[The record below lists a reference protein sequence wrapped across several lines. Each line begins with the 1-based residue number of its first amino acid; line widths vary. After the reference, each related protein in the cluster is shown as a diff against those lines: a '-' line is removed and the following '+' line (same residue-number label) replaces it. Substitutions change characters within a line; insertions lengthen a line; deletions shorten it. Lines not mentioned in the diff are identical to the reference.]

1 MKNLIDSDITPEDL
15 YLDRDGNS
23 ALYISG
29 LDNSRYLI
37 GLAIL
42 IMGIIA
48 VLWVRVFQL
57 QFLSSANQDK
67 TQERIVSQSYI
78 KPLRGNIY
86 DRNGVILAYN
96 QVVFSLI
103 LNREALPTD
112 TVMRDQIIAD
122 MRAFFSID
130 ENVLQRALE
139 NSENEIMLIDNI
151 TQEQAITFEV
161 SQDKY
166 PGFELR
172 QSSIRNYADPV
183 YFSHLMGYTG
193 RLSDADIIANP
204 RYIRDDSIG
213 KLGLEKEYEP
223 ILKGEYGLKNP
234 RNADI
239 PLKSPRNGDS
249 IQLTIDSELQKVLQD
264 SIQEILNQK
273 QLTRAAGIIMNPQN
287 GEVLAMVSLP
297 SFDNNLFSKGISQ
310 QDYNMLINNTDK
322 PLLNRCIGGEY
333 APASTVKPMV
343 ASGLLQEG
351 IITANTTINDPLGK
365 LIVENPYDASKP
377 YIYPD
382 WKIHGISNTYKSI
395 SDSVNVFYYTF
406 VGGIPNKQKGLGID
420 KLAEYYR
427 YYGFGSPTQIDLTG
441 ESSGN
446 VADPAWKKQVKNESW
461 LLGDTYNAS
470 IGQGG
475 MSATPLQILNGINAV
490 ANGGDLYKP
499 HLYSSIRGEDGNQKD
514 IKEKELLQN
523 ISVSPE
529 NYAIVREGMR
539 QTITDGTGYP
549 LQSLPFTTAGKT
561 GTAQTGKEKNN
572 SWFVS
577 YGPVENPKISMI
589 VLVEEGDESFQTTIP
604 ITKKVYEWYYQ
615 NRGFKE

>member
-1 MKNLIDSDITPEDL
+1 MKNLVDSDITPEDL

-29 LDNSRYLI
+29 LNNARYLI
-37 GLAIL
+37 GLAML
-42 IMGIIA
+42 IMAIIA

-57 QFLSSANQDK
+57 QFLASANQDK

-86 DRNGVILAYN
+86 DRNGVLLAYN

-103 LNREALPTD
+103 LNRDNLPID
-112 TVMRDQIIAD
+112 IVQRDQIISD
-122 MRAFFSID
+122 MRAFFSI
-130 ENVLQRALE
+130 EEGVLQRALE
-139 NSENEIMLIDNI
+139 SSENEIMLIDNI

-166 PGFELR
+166 PGFELK
-172 QSSIRNYADPV
+172 QSSIRNYADPF

-193 RLSDADIIANP
+193 RLNEADIVANP
-204 RYIRDDSIG
+204 RYVRDDIIG
-213 KLGLEKEYEP
+213 KLGLEKVYETT
-223 ILKGEYGLKNP
+223 LKGEYGLKNP
-234 RNADI
+234 RNNDI
-239 PLKSPRNGDS
+239 PLKSPLNGNS

-264 SIQEILNQK
+264 SIQEVLNQK

-287 GEVLAMVSLP
+287 GEILAMVSLP

-333 APASTVKPMV
+333 APASTVKPMI

-382 WKIHGISNTYKSI
+382 WKIHGIANTYKSI

-441 ESSGN
+441 ESTGN
-446 VADPAWKKQVKNESW
+446 VADPTWKKEVKNESW

-490 ANGGDLYKP
+490 ANGGSLYKP
-499 HLYSSIRGEDGNQKD
+499 HLYSSIRVEDGNQKD

-523 ISVSPE
+523 ISISPE

>member
-1 MKNLIDSDITPEDL
+1 MKSLIDSDITPEDL

-29 LDNSRYLI
+29 LNNSRYLI

-42 IMGIIA
+42 ILVIIGI
-48 VLWVRVFQL
+48 LWVRVFQL
-57 QFLSSANQDK
+57 QFLASASQQK

-122 MRAFFSID
+122 MKAFFALD
-130 ENVLQRALE
+130 NTVLEKALE
-139 NSENEIMLIDNI
+139 SAENEIVLIDNI

-166 PGFELR
+166 PGFELK
-172 QSSIRNYADPV
+172 QSSIRNYADPF

-193 RLSDADIIANP
+193 RLNESDIIANP
-204 RYIRDDSIG
+204 RYIRDDIIG
-213 KLGLEKEYEP
+213 KLGLEKVYETT
-223 ILKGEYGLKNP
+223 LKGEYGLKNP
-234 RNADI
+234 RNNDI
-239 PLKSPRNGDS
+239 PLKSALNGNS

-264 SIQEILNQK
+264 SIQEVLNQK

-287 GEVLAMVSLP
+287 GEILAMVSLP

-427 YYGFGSPTQIDLTG
+427 YYGFGSLTQIDLTG
-441 ESSGN
+441 ESTGN
-446 VADPAWKKQVKNESW
+446 VADPAWKKEVKNESW

>member
-1 MKNLIDSDITPEDL
+1 MKNLTDSDITPEDL

-29 LDNSRYLI
+29 LNNSRYLI

-57 QFLSSANQDK
+57 QFLASANQDK

-86 DRNGVILAYN
+86 DRNGVLLAYN

-103 LNREALPTD
+103 LNRDNLPTD
-112 TVMRDQIIAD
+112 IVQRDQIISD
-122 MRAFFSID
+122 MRAFFSI
-130 ENVLQRALE
+130 EEGVLQRALE
-139 NSENEIMLIDNI
+139 GSENEIMLIDNI

-166 PGFELR
+166 PGFELK
-172 QSSIRNYADPV
+172 QSSIRNYADPF

-193 RLSDADIIANP
+193 RLSEADIIANP
-204 RYIRDDSIG
+204 RYVRDDIIG
-213 KLGLEKEYEP
+213 KLGLEKVYETT
-223 ILKGEYGLKNP
+223 LKGEYGLKNP
-234 RNADI
+234 RNNDI
-239 PLKSPRNGDS
+239 PLKSPLNGDS
-249 IQLTIDSELQKVLQD
+249 IELTIDSELQKVLQD
-264 SIQEILNQK
+264 SIQEVLNQK

-287 GEVLAMVSLP
+287 GEILAMVSLP

-310 QDYNMLINNTDK
+310 QDYNMLINNTDN

-333 APASTVKPMV
+333 APASTVKPMI

-382 WKIHGISNTYKSI
+382 WKIHGIANTYKSI

-406 VGGIPNKQKGLGID
+406 VGGVPNKQKGLGID

-427 YYGFGSPTQIDLTG
+427 YYGFGAPTQIDLTG

-446 VADPAWKKQVKNESW
+446 VADPAWKKEVKNESW

-490 ANGGDLYKP
+490 ANGGGLYKP
-499 HLYSSIRGEDGNQKD
+499 HLYSSIRGEDGNKKD

>member
-1 MKNLIDSDITPEDL
+1 MKNLTDSDITPEDL

-29 LDNSRYLI
+29 LNNSRYLI

-57 QFLSSANQDK
+57 QFLASANQDK

-86 DRNGVILAYN
+86 DRNGVLLAYN

-103 LNREALPTD
+103 LNRDNLPTD
-112 TVMRDQIIAD
+112 IVQRDQIISD
-122 MRAFFSID
+122 MRVFFSID
-130 ENVLQRALE
+130 ETVIQRALE
-139 NSENEIMLIDNI
+139 GSENEIMLIDNI

-166 PGFELR
+166 PGFELK
-172 QSSIRNYADPV
+172 QSSIRNYADPF

-193 RLSDADIIANP
+193 RLSEADIIANP
-204 RYIRDDSIG
+204 RYVRDDIIG
-213 KLGLEKEYEP
+213 KLGLEKVYETT
-223 ILKGEYGLKNP
+223 LKGEYGLKNP
-234 RNADI
+234 RNNDI
-239 PLKSPRNGDS
+239 PLKSPLNGDS
-249 IQLTIDSELQKVLQD
+249 IELTIDSELQKVLQD
-264 SIQEILNQK
+264 SIQEVLNQK

-287 GEVLAMVSLP
+287 GEILAMVSLP

-310 QDYNMLINNTDK
+310 QDYNMLINNTDN

-333 APASTVKPMV
+333 APASTVKPMI

-382 WKIHGISNTYKSI
+382 WKIHGIANTYKSI

-406 VGGIPNKQKGLGID
+406 VGGVPNKQKGLGID

-427 YYGFGSPTQIDLTG
+427 YYGFGAPTQIDLTG

-446 VADPAWKKQVKNESW
+446 VADPAWKKEVKNESW

-490 ANGGDLYKP
+490 ANGGILYKP
-499 HLYSSIRGEDGNQKD
+499 HLYSSIRGEEGNKKN

-561 GTAQTGKEKNN
+561 GTSQTGKEKNN